1 YRQGETEGTFVDNGN
16 GELAFT
22 SDDGSVK
29 GIIKIN
35 GWNGA
40 SFKVTETSGESVFS
54 VGEEVKFPF
63 AF

>member
-1 YRQGETEGTFVDNGN
+1 MDNGN
-16 GELAFT
+16 GDLAFT

-35 GWNGA
+35 RWDCA

-54 VGEEVKFPF
+54 AGEEVEFPF